1 MTEPVEDL
9 SEAIVLYLQHYPS
22 RNDLEFQARVAAQA
36 LRDDV
41 RAMLDETMRIR
52 VEWGQKSLSEIGDEV
67 RDVMRERHPELSD
80 AALHRLG
87 NYFTYLVK

>member
-9 SEAIVLYLQHYPS
+9 SEAIVLYLQHYPG

-36 LRDDV
+36 IHDDV

-80 AALHRLG
+80 AALLRLG
-87 NYFTYLVK
+87 DYFTYLVK